1 MHTTE
6 GVLVASS
13 PPLSRWHRLAP
24 VFTLVILAPVI
35 AEVLSGATRLSF
47 IFVLIPEI
55 MVWGCGAL
63 IAREVVRRWQGGWT
77 SMLLLGL
84 ELSIAEEFIIQQTSL
99 APLPWVSSPAYGRA
113 WGVNWIF
120 FLFMLVYESV
130 MVVLV
135 PVQLSEL
142 IFPNRRNQPWL
153 KKVGMMISSLIF
165 VLGSFI
171 AWLLWTQLARPHTFH
186 VPKYQPPFLAFFFGV
201 LSILLLTFAA
211 YALRNV
217 GRHASRAQ
225 ATSSTP
231 SPWTVAIVTL
241 VFGFP
246 WYLLMSLIFGP
257 KRDIP
262 LWIPIIA
269 GIVWA
274 SVIFFVIQRWVSSPG
289 WSDIHRWAL
298 VFSATLVCM
307 IAGFSGSSTWPR
319 MDILSKAILNVFA
332 VAGFIWLALKISRLQ
347 PVLPDK

>member
-63 IAREVVRRWQGGWT
+63 IAREVVRRWHGGSI

-84 ELSIAEEFIIQQTSL
+84 GLSVAEEFIIQQTSL
-99 APLPWVSSPAYGRA
+99 APLPWVTSPAYGRA

-171 AWLLWTQLARPHTFH
+171 AWFLWTQLARPHTFH

-217 GRHASRAQ
+217 RPHASRAQ

-332 VAGFIWLALKISRLQ
+332 VAGFIWLALKISRPQ

>member
-24 VFTLVILAPVI
+24 VFTLLILTPVI

-63 IAREVVRRWQGGWT
+63 IAREVVRGWHGGSM

-84 ELSIAEEFIIQQTSL
+84 SVAEEFIIQQTSL

-120 FLFMLVYESV
+120 FLFMWVYESV

-153 KKVGMMISSLIF
+153 KKAGMMISSLIF

-171 AWLLWTQLARPHTFH
+171 AWFLWTQLARPRTFP
-186 VPKYQPPFLAFFFGV
+186 VPKYQPPFLAFFFGL
-201 LSILLLTFAA
+201 LSILLLTLAA

-257 KRDIP
+257 KRDGP

-319 MDILSKAILNVFA
+319 MDILSKATLNVFA
-332 VAGFIWLALKISRLQ
+332 VAGFIWLALKISRPQ
-347 PVLPDK
+347 PVLLDK

>member
-1 MHTTE
+1 MNTTK
-6 GVLVASS
+6 GVPATAF

-24 VFTLVILAPVI
+24 AFTLLILAPVV

-84 ELSIAEEFIIQQTSL
+84 GLSIAEEFIIQQTSL
-99 APLPWVSSPAYGRA
+99 APLPWVSSTAYGRA

-130 MVVLV
+130 WVVLV
-135 PVQLSEL
+135 PVQLTEL
-142 IFPNRRNQPWL
+142 IFPNLRNQPWL
-153 KKVGMMISSLIF
+153 KKSGLITSSLVF

-171 AWLLWTQLARPHTFH
+171 AWFLWTQIARPRTFH
-186 VPKYQPPFLAFFFGV
+186 VPKYQPPFLAIFSSA
-201 LSILLLTFAA
+201 LSILLLAFAA

-217 GRHASRAQ
+217 GQHPSRAQ
-225 ATSSTP
+225 PTSSTP
-231 SPWTVAIVTL
+231 SPWTVGLVTL

-257 KRDIP
+257 RRDIA

-274 SVIFFVIQRWVSSPG
+274 SVAFFVIQRWVSSLG
-289 WSDIHRWAL
+289 WRDIHRWAL

-319 MDILSKAILNVFA
+319 MDIISKAILNVLA
-332 VAGFIWLALKISRLQ
+332 VAGFIWLALKISRPLSRN
-347 PVLPDK
+347 P

>member
-1 MHTTE
+1 MNTTE
-6 GVLVASS
+6 GVLLTSS
-13 PPLSRWHRLAP
+13 PPLSRWHRLSP
-24 VFTLVILAPVI
+24 VFTLLILAPVV
-35 AEVLSGATRLSF
+35 AEVLSGATRFSF

-63 IAREVVRRWQGGWT
+63 IAREVVRRWHGGST
-77 SMLLLGL
+77 SLLLLGL
-84 ELSIAEEFIIQQTSL
+84 GLSVAEEFIIQQTSL
-99 APLPWVSSPAYGRA
+99 APLPWVSSTAYGRA

-135 PVQLSEL
+135 PVQLTDL

-153 KKVGMMISSLIF
+153 KKAGMIISSLTF

-171 AWLLWTQLARPHTFH
+171 AWFLWTQNARPHVFH
-186 VPKYQPPFLAFFFGV
+186 VPKYQPPFLAFFFGL

-217 GRHASRAQ
+217 GPHASRAQ

-241 VFGFP
+241 GFGFP
-246 WYLLMSLIFGP
+246 WYLLMFLIFGP

-262 LWIPIIA
+262 LWVPIIA

-274 SVIFFVIQRWVSSPG
+274 SVIFFVIQRWVSSSG

-298 VFSATLVCM
+298 VFSATVVCM
-307 IAGFSGSSTWPR
+307 IAGFSGSGTWPR
-319 MDILSKAILNVFA
+319 MDILGKAILNVFA
-332 VAGFIWLALKISRLQ
+332 VAGFIWLALKISSPQ

>member
-1 MHTTE
+1 MNTTE
-6 GVLVASS
+6 GVPVNSS
-13 PPLSRWHRLAP
+13 PPLSRWHRWAP
-24 VFTLVILAPVI
+24 VFTLLILAPVV

-63 IAREVVRRWQGGWT
+63 LARELVRRWHGGST
-77 SMLLLGL
+77 NLLLLGL
-84 ELSIAEEFIIQQTSL
+84 GLSVAEEFIMQHTSL
-99 APLPWVSSPAYGRA
+99 APLPWVTSPAYGRA
-113 WGVNWIF
+113 SGVNWIF

-135 PVQLSEL
+135 PVQLTEL

-153 KKVGMMISSLIF
+153 KKAGMTISSLVF
-165 VLGSFI
+165 VLGSSI
-171 AWLLWTQLARPHTFH
+171 AWFLWTQNARPHVFH
-186 VPKYQPPFLAFFFGV
+186 VPKYQPPFLAIFSGA

-217 GRHASRAQ
+217 GPHASRAQ

-231 SPWTVAIVTL
+231 SPWTVGLVTL

-246 WYLLMSLIFGP
+246 WYLLMFLIFGP

-262 LWIPIIA
+262 LGVPIIA

-307 IAGFSGSSTWPR
+307 IAGFSGSGTWPR
-319 MDILSKAILNVFA
+319 MDILGKVILDVFA
-332 VAGFIWLALKISRLQ
+332 VAGFIWLALKISRPQ